1 MRRDDSSYN
10 VYVENVDRRPYW
22 FPCKGLKKKHCT
34 GKGEWVQGEGEE
46 VWGAVQRERPPN
58 TAFALFV
65 LARVVVTKTLP
76 KDWKGQSG
84 GCKKPRL

>member
-1 MRRDDSSYN
+1 MKSDKLTNEEDKN
-10 VYVENVDRRPYW
+10 QQQ
-22 FPCKGLKKKHCT
+22 KTKKRIT
-34 GKGEWVQGEGEE
+34 AAWVQGEGEE

-84 GCKKPRL
+84 RCKKPRL